1 MQLTKHIAVTV
12 KHSLPTLEQVLFV
25 HNILNTARSNQN
37 VVRCLLRMYIAGC
50 WVRVSWCLL
59 LAREKKLIAL
69 VFVLIFALVF
79 VFHSNESYCL
89 LQRNN
94 GLGGHVLS
102 ANDLHI
108 NEPGLRSG
116 ISRLELYRDTRR
128 SSETQNRA
136 SAGTYHCLE
145 RPIDANEWGSKMQQK
160 CCGHDSKHLSR
171 DGHDSKH

>member
-1 MQLTKHIAVTV
+1 MASVDIVAKLSLHKGRRSTAVVYTEGHRTAPSKGFNKYTV
-12 KHSLPTLEQVLFV
+12 VFPVETF
-25 HNILNTARSNQN
+25 
-37 VVRCLLRMYIAGC
+37 
-50 WVRVSWCLL
+50 
-59 LAREKKLIAL
+59 

-79 VFHSNESYCL
+79 VFHTNESYCL

-116 ISRLELYRDTRR
+116 ISRLGLYRDTRR

-145 RPIDANEWGSKMQQK
+145 RPIDANE
-160 CCGHDSKHLSR
+160 
-171 DGHDSKH
+171 